1 MINHVKFGEYMNDSS
16 VMIFRIVSLNGS
28 TSSLR
33 SLLLSFD
40 NLRCCDDQN
49 KNDRDDS
56 LAADDDDDVKP
67 PKPFNKDD
75 DKAVAFIFDASPD
88 VSGVVLVAVAV
99 GILIGSSMLLTADTC
114 SGLQISLSL
123 SLSLSL
129 SW

>member
-1 MINHVKFGEYMNDSS
+1 
-16 VMIFRIVSLNGS
+16 
-28 TSSLR
+28 
-33 SLLLSFD
+33 LSFD

-49 KNDRDDS
+49 KNDRDDF

-75 DKAVAFIFDASPD
+75 DKVVGFIFDASPD

-99 GILIGSSMLLTADTC
+99 GILIGSSLLLTADTC

-123 SLSLSL
+123 SLCPGKLYTSNGYLEKSKL
-129 SW
+129 L